1 MVKESVMWKNI
12 KNTLLKSVLYVLI
25 LPNIVVFLANAP
37 ICAIIMEFVL
47 IVSVYVSLDLMDQ
60 IALFLK
66 VKVKI
71 IIQKSDI

>member
-25 LPNIVVFLANAP
+25 SPNIVVFLATAP